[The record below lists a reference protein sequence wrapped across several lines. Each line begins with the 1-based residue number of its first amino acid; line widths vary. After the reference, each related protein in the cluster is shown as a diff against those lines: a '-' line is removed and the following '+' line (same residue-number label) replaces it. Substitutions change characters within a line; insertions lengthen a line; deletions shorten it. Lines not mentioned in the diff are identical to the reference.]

1 MKKKEQELSGASFF
15 LDDLLG
21 LLFSALFS
29 HVHSLIIFGLD
40 SSSSAAKN
48 MYIWAKSRRVFF
60 MPEKESFPRA
70 KPSSPRRVWADIV
83 PRKAPNI
90 SQASSLFDQGLWRCC
105 SGH

>member
-21 LLFSALFS
+21 LLFSDSLLTRTLFD
-29 HVHSLIIFGLD
+29 IFGL
-40 SSSSAAKN
+40 SSSAAKN

-60 MPEKESFPRA
+60 MPEKESFPCA
-70 KPSSPRRVWADIV
+70 EPSSPRRVWADIV